1 MKTKIIIPC
10 IIILATIWYIAYANQ
25 DKPVN
30 TDDKF
35 LSDWNK
41 AGIKKL
47 EEKNKK
53 EQAEKLLKEAEAARI
68 EKERLLGISST
79 GDTWKLQN

>member
-1 MKTKIIIPC
+1 MKTKLILLV
-10 IIILATIWYIAYANQ
+10 IILLAGTWYYVFAQSNKKF
-25 DKPVN
+25 D
-30 TDDKF
+30 TDTQF